1 MNHFR
6 TTKTTNKKLQDWI
19 FFSFLSLE
27 CWFYSLISD
36 WCFSS
41 VDLWCYRQQWRQNN
55 LSVCV
60 WVCECVSVWVC
71 VPPAASCVVLFHVF
85 DEVDLLGVSR
95 SGRTT
100 REVSRPTE
108 RERERESGKI
118 ISTTRTQNSAWNQI
132 KHGGEQQHHSH
143 CRLNAVILHQF
154 SASSSV

>member
-60 WVCECVSVWVC
+60 WVCECVSVCPTCCLLCRIVSCFWWSGSSWC
-71 VPPAASCVVLFHVF
+71 V
-85 DEVDLLGVSR
+85 EVWENHQRGFETYR
-95 SGRTT
+95 
-100 REVSRPTE
+100 E